1 MLYRPCCPTKS
12 DMKPPSVRHA
22 VRNKSDV
29 IPAPTLRKEDGPRKK
44 TAPLSARVRCGAHTQ
59 WSRERELP
67 TSAQQPERV
76 RVSRAGRRFSG
87 ASERGFREKEG
98 VEFVTL
104 REPVGWG
111 FGSGYGFYKGDVSDY
126 SEGMKSSIRTVPIS

>member
-1 MLYRPCCPTKS
+1 MENT
-12 DMKPPSVRHA
+12 VRLLTYIQKDILLEGQLVGGSGGINKA
-22 VRNKSDV
+22 VYKVNRW
-29 IPAPTLRKEDGPRKK
+29 G
-44 TAPLSARVRCGAHTQ
+44 APLSARVRCGAHTQ

-76 RVSRAGRRFSG
+76 RVRVRDDGFPVQRKG
-87 ASERGFREKEG
+87 DFREKEG

-111 FGSGYGFYKGDVSDY
+111 FG
-126 SEGMKSSIRTVPIS
+126 

>member
-1 MLYRPCCPTKS
+1 
-12 DMKPPSVRHA
+12 MKPPSVRHA

-76 RVSRAGRRFSG
+76 RVRVRDDGFPVQRKG
-87 ASERGFREKEG
+87 DFREKEG

-111 FGSGYGFYKGDVSDY
+111 FG
-126 SEGMKSSIRTVPIS
+126 